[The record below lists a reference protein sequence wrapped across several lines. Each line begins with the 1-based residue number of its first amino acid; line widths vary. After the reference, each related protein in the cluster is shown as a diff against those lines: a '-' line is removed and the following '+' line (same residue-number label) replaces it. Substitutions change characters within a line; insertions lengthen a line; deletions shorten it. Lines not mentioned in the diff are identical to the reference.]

1 MFHSNTPPHN
11 KVILQSMQK
20 EDRIVCVVFATTA
33 LGMGVNFATL
43 NTIYHYGAQDE
54 HWWFFSREWAC
65 L

>member
-20 EDRIVCVVFATTA
+20 EDRIVCVVFATMV
-33 LGMGVNFATL
+33 LGMGVNFVTL

-54 HWWFFSREWAC
+54 H
-65 L
+65 